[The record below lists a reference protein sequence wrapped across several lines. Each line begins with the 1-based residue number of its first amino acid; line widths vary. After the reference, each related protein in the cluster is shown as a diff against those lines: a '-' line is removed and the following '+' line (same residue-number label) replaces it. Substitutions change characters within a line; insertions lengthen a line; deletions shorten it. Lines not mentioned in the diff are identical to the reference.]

1 MKAELLRKGVIPGA
15 AALVVVLLVTT
26 LARRGPEVAPEEGG
40 SWRPLPRIV
49 TVEVMNGGG
58 TVGAARD
65 AALRLRRAGLDV
77 VWWGNADAVLRD
89 STVRTVRIIAR
100 RGDTTGAGRVAAV
113 LGESEVLQEAD
124 ADRLVDLTVVLP

>member
-1 MKAELLRKGVIPGA
+1 MRADLVRKGAIAGA
-15 AALVVVLLVTT
+15 AVLAVVLLATM
-26 LARRGPEVAPEEGG
+26 LARTGPEVAPEEGG
-40 SWRPLPRIV
+40 SWRPLPRTV

-77 VWWGNADAVLRD
+77 VWWGNADSALRD
-89 STVRTVRIIAR
+89 STVRAVRIIAR

-113 LGESEVLQEAD
+113 LGESEVLHEAN
-124 ADRLVDLTVVLP
+124 ADRLVDLTVVVP